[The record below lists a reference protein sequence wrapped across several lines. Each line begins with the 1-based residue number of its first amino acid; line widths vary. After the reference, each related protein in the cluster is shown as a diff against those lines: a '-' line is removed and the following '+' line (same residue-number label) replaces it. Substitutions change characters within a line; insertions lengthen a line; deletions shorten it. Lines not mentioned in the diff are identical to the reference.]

1 MVFGSTSSIGSN
13 VGGLSQQLSPTQTQ
27 VSSSS
32 ASSAALF
39 IPALTSLLGAGSAAK
54 DIESQNRAV
63 IANIKSDSES
73 LNFSLR
79 QKNAQMDDLNRAV
92 GDRLSETGFQ
102 AMVTESRLRAA
113 SAETGASGTTAR
125 EATSQADVQ
134 RLHSDAII
142 LRESDLTKQSL
153 MTSSAAEIL
162 SFENRADSM
171 RSQMVSPLSA
181 GLKTISS
188 GISGFQSGLSF
199 LSESQQQDLFNTNTT
214 GEE

>member
-1 MVFGSTSSIGSN
+1 MDNAT
-13 VGGLSQQLSPTQTQ
+13 
-27 VSSSS
+27 
-32 ASSAALF
+32 LF
-39 IPALTSLLGAGSAAK
+39 IPALTSLLGAGSAAS

-63 IANIKSDSES
+63 LANIKSDYES

-92 GDRLSETGFQ
+92 GDKLSETGFQ

-113 SAETGASGTTAR
+113 SAETGTSGTVAR

-142 LRESDLTKQSL
+142 LRESDLSKQSL
-153 MTSSAAEIL
+153 MTSAAAEIM

-181 GLKTISS
+181 GLNTLSS

-199 LSESQQQDLFNTNTT
+199 LSTSQQEDLFGTNTT
-214 GEE
+214 GEV